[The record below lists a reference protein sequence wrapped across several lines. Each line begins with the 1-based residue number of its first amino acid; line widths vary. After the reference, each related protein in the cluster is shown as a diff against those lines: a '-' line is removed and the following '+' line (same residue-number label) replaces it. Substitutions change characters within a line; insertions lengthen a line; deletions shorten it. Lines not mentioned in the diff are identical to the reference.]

1 MIPVIALMPES
12 YTPVL
17 LSRKAKKLRQ
27 ETGDQDII
35 AKTDLQKKTLRHV
48 VTVVMTR
55 PYRMLFNEVIVMCT
69 CAYCALAYGIFYLY
83 FEAYPIIFQ
92 GPNSVYGWSWGV
104 SGLAF
109 LPIGI
114 GSVFAAPIF
123 LGWDAYL
130 AKAQKQ
136 NAKWAHQEE
145 YRRLPLACLGGPLYV
160 VSLLWIGW
168 SAKPGTHWLAP
179 VASGVTFGMA
189 FQLIF
194 MALLNYLSDS
204 YMTFA
209 ASAQGIA
216 STCRSIFGAL
226 LPLASNR
233 MFSSLGVAWAC
244 SLLAFLSLG
253 MCLIPFAFIKYGD
266 RIRDNSVFCKE
277 LKEMMAQE
285 AAEQER
291 EEAAAGATALAVN
304 EGKGGERAT
313 VMSLR
318 DYFSEAAGQDLLSIS
333 YNPDAK
339 YAFVNFSTE
348 SARLRAIEHA
358 ASQLFEGRRLDCRIR
373 QDATSRSTKVNYGLK
388 QMDKRSIAISCEHP
402 NDPLQD
408 AEQLSHFPEADRS
421 QFGKEKYF
429 IIKSGSLDALSQS
442 LESGQWFIPN
452 RHVKRLNHAFQTAER
467 VYFIFSVNGSRQF
480 FGYASMKS
488 EIQPS
493 TETSFRSND
502 VHRAP
507 AAIEQTSQFSPVE
520 PKRDLSLESRSR
532 TYSLASSDSSAG
544 SIYYEPERRRV
555 IWEAAHHDLDRGSLS
570 YEPASPYSTSQ
581 SPMAPE
587 PQNVAPWS
595 TNMPTTRVS
604 PPGGFPASPFSPF
617 SPFDDP
623 RSKSTPRSD
632 LVPFSS
638 PCPVKWLS
646 VNNISFDAVRGLTNA
661 WNGNKDIYVARNV
674 TAVDPSAAAVLLQL
688 FQAGSAE
695 SRPPAQRSWSH
706 G

>member
-1 MIPVIALMPES
+1 MGLSSPDEARQSVHGTSDLAEDPSPQNQAIPSPEDHNAHHDGSCVNEHPPSLAPDELEVGKVDPKKIISFSSTDPENPYNWPRRKKLYIFVTGIVAVINSTLGSSLPSGAISFIAADFSITDQVQLPLPISCFLAGYVVGPTICAPLSENNGRKPVILWFFCLATIFTLACAVAPTWPALLFFRFVCGIGFSGPISIVGGLYADIYNDPRERGVTMAWFMVATTFGPVAAPAISGFISENTTWRWVFGVATIFAAAMIPVIALMPES

-17 LSRKAKKLRQ
+17 LSRKAKKLRL

-130 AKAQKQ
+130 AKAQKR

-168 SAKPGTHWLAP
+168 SAKSGTHWLAP

-304 EGKGGERAT
+304 EGKGGER
-313 VMSLR
+313 V
-318 DYFSEAAGQDLLSIS
+318 S
-333 YNPDAK
+333 Y
-339 YAFVNFSTE
+339 
-348 SARLRAIEHA
+348 
-358 ASQLFEGRRLDCRIR
+358 
-373 QDATSRSTKVNYGLK
+373 
-388 QMDKRSIAISCEHP
+388 
-402 NDPLQD
+402 
-408 AEQLSHFPEADRS
+408 
-421 QFGKEKYF
+421 
-429 IIKSGSLDALSQS
+429 
-442 LESGQWFIPN
+442 
-452 RHVKRLNHAFQTAER
+452 TAER
-467 VYFIFSVNGSRQF
+467 RRGETVYEKV
-480 FGYASMKS
+480 
-488 EIQPS
+488 
-493 TETSFRSND
+493 
-502 VHRAP
+502 
-507 AAIEQTSQFSPVE
+507 
-520 PKRDLSLESRSR
+520 
-532 TYSLASSDSSAG
+532 
-544 SIYYEPERRRV
+544 
-555 IWEAAHHDLDRGSLS
+555 
-570 YEPASPYSTSQ
+570 
-581 SPMAPE
+581 
-587 PQNVAPWS
+587 
-595 TNMPTTRVS
+595 
-604 PPGGFPASPFSPF
+604 
-617 SPFDDP
+617 
-623 RSKSTPRSD
+623 
-632 LVPFSS
+632 
-638 PCPVKWLS
+638 
-646 VNNISFDAVRGLTNA
+646 
-661 WNGNKDIYVARNV
+661 
-674 TAVDPSAAAVLLQL
+674 
-688 FQAGSAE
+688 
-695 SRPPAQRSWSH
+695 
-706 G
+706 

>member
-1 MIPVIALMPES
+1 
-12 YTPVL
+12 
-17 LSRKAKKLRQ
+17 
-27 ETGDQDII
+27 
-35 AKTDLQKKTLRHV
+35 
-48 VTVVMTR
+48 
-55 PYRMLFNEVIVMCT
+55 
-69 CAYCALAYGIFYLY
+69 
-83 FEAYPIIFQ
+83 
-92 GPNSVYGWSWGV
+92 
-104 SGLAF
+104 
-109 LPIGI
+109 
-114 GSVFAAPIF
+114 
-123 LGWDAYL
+123 
-130 AKAQKQ
+130 
-136 NAKWAHQEE
+136 
-145 YRRLPLACLGGPLYV
+145 
-160 VSLLWIGW
+160 
-168 SAKPGTHWLAP
+168 
-179 VASGVTFGMA
+179 
-189 FQLIF
+189 
-194 MALLNYLSDS
+194 
-204 YMTFA
+204 
-209 ASAQGIA
+209 
-216 STCRSIFGAL
+216 
-226 LPLASNR
+226 
-233 MFSSLGVAWAC
+233 
-244 SLLAFLSLG
+244 
-253 MCLIPFAFIKYGD
+253 
-266 RIRDNSVFCKE
+266 
-277 LKEMMAQE
+277 
-285 AAEQER
+285 
-291 EEAAAGATALAVN
+291 
-304 EGKGGERAT
+304 
-313 VMSLR
+313 MSLR